1 MRFNDDWFGFMQQI
15 IAMRKNNPVLSHG
28 ELEYLIVDDAREV
41 LAYSRYNDDQ
51 EIITI
56 FNASEN
62 PVTVEVPARV
72 SSMYK
77 TLMYES
83 TFTQT
88 DNMIEVELPARSAAV
103 LSSK

>member
-1 MRFNDDWFGFMQQI
+1 MM
-15 IAMRKNNPVLSHG
+15 LC
-28 ELEYLIVDDAREV
+28 EV